1 MKRGFY
7 LTESYLSVAN
17 ISKLDVSR
25 YYTQITTL
33 LPWFIQGALKHISMV
48 SDRTFWGIIFKIAIQ
63 VFTMKFRMDLVL
75 S

>member
-7 LTESYLSVAN
+7 LTEGYLSVAN

-48 SDRTFWGIIFKIAIQ
+48 SDRTF
-63 VFTMKFRMDLVL
+63 
-75 S
+75 